1 MRFTTMTP
9 SDQQIHFVEAMYDG
23 FFGHDIIGDETHPLK
38 KAFELYCGMMKDAE
52 DDDDEMER
60 RKNEDEEK
68 WIVMCS
74 KPTFGA
80 DKKID
85 GTIVKNT
92 YTFDNYS
99 DAKQEFDNC
108 VKAEETEERYVEIE
122 LALESEDNLEGLEI
136 WFCDDFDEL
145 EESDNEDE
153 DSDEDEDSEEEEEV
167 LEDLTCAQLK
177 TRLRA
182 INKPISGRKAE
193 LIQRIRDHEEQKEAL
208 FKED

>member
-1 MRFTTMTP
+1 MRFTVMTP

-23 FFGHDIIGDETHPLK
+23 FFGHDIIGDGTHPLK

-60 RKNEDEEK
+60 RKNEDEDEDEDDEDEDEDEDDEDEEK

-153 DSDEDEDSEEEEEV
+153 DSDEDEDSEDEN
-167 LEDLTCAQLK
+167 EDSDDE
-177 TRLRA
+177 
-182 INKPISGRKAE
+182 N
-193 LIQRIRDHEEQKEAL
+193 
-208 FKED
+208 